1 MEKDG
6 MNRLL
11 VVGPLPNEKHNC
23 QWGGATVLMKNFRD
37 YLLEK
42 GVVHR
47 FVQTN
52 KYVNPRT
59 LELRPRANQLHFITH
74 FAAALPWCDTVMF
87 NFSDHGTVNMF
98 PLLSGMAHKMGKKV
112 VLRKF
117 GGSFD
122 IYLKGVLPEKQ
133 QRTICAIKE
142 ADLVFFETKAGIA
155 HLKTLIGDSDSVHWF
170 PNVRKQA
177 PRRKDPREF
186 SKRLVFMS
194 HVSDE
199 KGVGCLLEAFSH
211 LPKDYS
217 LDFYGAIKE
226 KRYETFGWEDHGVRY
241 RGEVSSEEVLRRL
254 TEYDLL
260 LLPSF
265 REGYPG
271 IIIEALSV
279 GMPVIST
286 QVGGIPEIITDGV
299 NGRLVHP
306 AATGELAEA
315 IQSVGER
322 NYATYCEN
330 AYRSFCEHFDSD
342 KTNGRILS
350 TILLK

>member
-1 MEKDG
+1 M
-6 MNRLL
+6 
-11 VVGPLPNEKHNC
+11 
-23 QWGGATVLMKNFRD
+23 
-37 YLLEK
+37 
-42 GVVHR
+42 
-47 FVQTN
+47 
-52 KYVNPRT
+52 
-59 LELRPRANQLHFITH
+59 
-74 FAAALPWCDTVMF
+74 
-87 NFSDHGTVNMF
+87 
-98 PLLSGMAHKMGKKV
+98 
-112 VLRKF
+112 
-117 GGSFD
+117 
-122 IYLKGVLPEKQ
+122 
-133 QRTICAIKE
+133 
-142 ADLVFFETKAGIA
+142 FFETKAGIA

-186 SKRLVFMS
+186 SKQLVFMS

-306 AATGELAEA
+306 AATGDLAEA